1 MEETLYE
8 IYTDDS
14 GGFSVGTVF
23 CENES
28 DIVFRGVDEEG
39 KISAYF
45 AVPRRQIAG
54 MRKNTAYL
62 EMIRRFMYY
71 AEEHSYSRWFTLP
84 ELVLD
89 PRRPLMGQIL
99 SLACDTGEIVTVG
112 IADREDDLYG
122 YVEDVS
128 RGRIML
134 RCVDPLSGTDLA
146 QVQCRIRDMD
156 FLEYGSVFNRLLKY
170 AREDKNVRKI

>member
-1 MEETLYE
+1 MDETLYE

-14 GGFSVGTVF
+14 GGFSVATIF

-28 DIVFRGVDEEG
+28 DVVFRGIDEEG

-45 AVPRRQIAG
+45 VVPRRQIAE

-62 EMIRRFMYY
+62 GMIRRFMHY
-71 AEEHSYSRWFTLP
+71 AEEHPYSGWFTLP
-84 ELVLD
+84 ELTLN
-89 PRRPLMGQIL
+89 PQRPLMGQIL
-99 SLACDTGEIVTVG
+99 SLASDTGEIVTVG
-112 IADREDDLYG
+112 ITDREDDLYG

-128 RGRIML
+128 RGRILL
-134 RCVDPLSGTDLA
+134 RCVDPLSGVDLT
-146 QVQCRIRDMD
+146 QIQCRIRDVE

-170 AREDKNVRKI
+170 ARGDKSSR